1 MQEMKLSEQ
10 IAHQEVRKVRKAMR
24 IGLPSIIIFLF
35 LCCFVVVPELY
46 RSINDLINFAP
57 TVRLSVAA
65 TSVFFAL
72 PLALIMLLLAAF
84 KGIPIK
90 WSRVDSLV
98 NLLNINI
105 FAAALFMV
113 FGVPMLALLQYHY
126 MPRLGYSKCNELQGH
141 PTMWFNDWVRNPE
154 WCVRGKDRA
163 WVLEQAQRQTEVQGQ
178 GPGPRR
184 LR

>member
-1 MQEMKLSEQ
+1 MSEN
-10 IAHQEVRKVRKAMR
+10 IAHQEVQKVRKAMR

-46 RSINDLINFAP
+46 RSISDLINSAP
-57 TVRLSVAA
+57 TVRVSMAA

-72 PLALIMLLLAAF
+72 PLALIMLLLSAF

-90 WSRVDSLV
+90 WRGVELLV

-105 FAAALFMV
+105 FAAAV
-113 FGVPMLALLQYHY
+113 FIVIGVPMLTFLQYHY
-126 MPRLGYSKCNELQGH
+126 LPKLGYSKCNELQGH
-141 PTMWFNDWVRNPE
+141 PTMWFNDWVKNPE

-163 WVLEQAQRQTEVQGQ
+163 WVLEQAQRQTAGQ
-178 GPGPRR
+178 R
-184 LR
+184 